1 MPRSR
6 AMGVSAVFSGG
17 GNLGRDRERRVSAAT
32 RAFPIVRGQS
42 FSGLEIN
49 FAEVVG
55 AMREVA
61 VQQSAS

>member
-17 GNLGRDRERRVSAAT
+17 GNLGRDHARRVSALT
-32 RAFPIVRGQS
+32 RAFPIVPGQS
-42 FSGLEIN
+42 FSGLDIN

-55 AMREVA
+55 AMREAA
-61 VQQSAS
+61 VQQSTS